1 MFNINRK
8 AITASIVLVVLAVAT
23 TGVALAG
30 PVGGGTICPG
40 C

>member
-1 MFNINRK
+1 MLNRNRIK
-8 AITASIVLVVLAVAT
+8 AIIVLVVLSALS